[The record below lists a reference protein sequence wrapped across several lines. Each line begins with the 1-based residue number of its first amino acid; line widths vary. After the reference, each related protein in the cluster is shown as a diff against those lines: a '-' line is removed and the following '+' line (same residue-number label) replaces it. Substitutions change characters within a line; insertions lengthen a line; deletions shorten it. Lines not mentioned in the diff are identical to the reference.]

1 MNLLFVC
8 ADNIARTLM
17 GEALFRD
24 LIGIATVTARSVGV
38 AFCAARRLTTRDL
51 AWADMVA
58 VLEAK
63 HLDAIRNQWP
73 DFARKALVLDV
84 PVFPEPSE
92 AELRALVIPKIQS
105 HIERL
110 DA

>member
-1 MNLLFVC
+1 MTEGLV
-8 ADNIARTLM
+8 
-17 GEALFRD
+17 RD
-24 LIGIATVTARSVGV
+24 FLGLATVTARSVGV

-51 AWADMVA
+51 AWADVVA
-58 VLEAK
+58 VVEAK

-73 DFARKALVLDV
+73 DFAQKALVLDV
-84 PVFPEPSE
+84 PVFPEPGE

-105 HIERL
+105 HIDRL